1 MAKETELGEAVTGIA
16 WLELMSTD
24 EENLND
30 TVIFKQSYEGK
41 IQNCISIKLLV
52 RISIESENFRLVLI
66 NRSAKIESFKKS
78 ISRKMILKLINLVL

>member
-1 MAKETELGEAVTGIA
+1 MNLEVWFTYFITFDHQRFKATILAKESELGEAVTGIA

-41 IQNCISIKLLV
+41 IPYLECD
-52 RISIESENFRLVLI
+52 
-66 NRSAKIESFKKS
+66 
-78 ISRKMILKLINLVL
+78 

>member
-41 IQNCISIKLLV
+41 IQNSIYRRWMYCFSIKLLV
-52 RISIESENFRLVLI
+52 RISIESEIFRLEI
-66 NRSAKIESFKKS
+66 
-78 ISRKMILKLINLVL
+78 

>member
-1 MAKETELGEAVTGIA
+1 MNLEVWLTYFITLDHQIFKATILAKESELGEAVTGIA

-41 IQNCISIKLLV
+41 IPYLECD
-52 RISIESENFRLVLI
+52 
-66 NRSAKIESFKKS
+66 
-78 ISRKMILKLINLVL
+78 

>member
-1 MAKETELGEAVTGIA
+1 MAKEFELGEAVTGIA

-41 IQNCISIKLLV
+41 IQHLHRNIRTIHGLGPVHGSSASPQLV
-52 RISIESENFRLVLI
+52 ADV
-66 NRSAKIESFKKS
+66 
-78 ISRKMILKLINLVL
+78 